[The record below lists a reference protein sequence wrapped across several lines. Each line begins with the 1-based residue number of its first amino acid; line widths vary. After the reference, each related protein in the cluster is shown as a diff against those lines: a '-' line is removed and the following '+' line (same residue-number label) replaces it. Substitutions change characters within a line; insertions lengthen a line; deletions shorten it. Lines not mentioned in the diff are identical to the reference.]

1 MISRKLCLGGKQ
13 MSKAMRVL
21 SMYDRMMQGKGIV
34 KVEEANRFGVDT
46 RTIQRDLDDIRAYLA
61 EERLADR
68 ELLFDRKK
76 LVYAIVKKTQTD
88 G

>member
-1 MISRKLCLGGKQ
+1 

-68 ELLFDRKK
+68 ELLFDSKK
-76 LVYAIVKKTQTD
+76 LVYAIVKTTQTD

>member
-1 MISRKLCLGGKQ
+1 